1 MIVVDNTD
9 DAVKYSE
16 AIILLPNH
24 LSLAHQWE
32 GVVRNAGISIF
43 AHNHW
48 WFGDGGGGGE
58 GGDSG
63 GEEYRN
69 WHICS

>member
-1 MIVVDNTD
+1 MKVLLRLYTLFGFRQMLWLLPEIMIVVDNTD

-48 WFGDGGGGGE
+48 
-58 GGDSG
+58 
-63 GEEYRN
+63 
-69 WHICS
+69 

>member
-1 MIVVDNTD
+1 MKVLLRLYTHFGFWQMLWLRPEIMIVVDNTD

-43 AHNHW
+43 AHNH
-48 WFGDGGGGGE
+48 
-58 GGDSG
+58 
-63 GEEYRN
+63 
-69 WHICS
+69 C